1 MGYVMLDIRPN
12 NQLALQLGAKVDAR
26 GLVITDANG
35 ELRFRIY
42 LSLEICGQ
50 TNLYCMAA
58 RGRLQAGN
66 QQILKAVTNF

>member
-1 MGYVMLDIRPN
+1 MGYVMLGIRPN

-50 TNLYCMAA
+50 TNLSAWQHAVDCKQVINKY
-58 RGRLQAGN
+58 
-66 QQILKAVTNF
+66 LKQ